1 MYLNLSKASEWQLI
15 CIVMCVTLLED
26 KSRLHT
32 GFVDVLHT
40 YCHNNYMN
48 GAHNTTMPIVIKH
61 SNGLPEKNYFLAAL
75 IQWMKDS
82 YDFRDRNFT
91 KWQCTQ
97 ITR

>member
-48 GAHNTTMPIVIKH
+48 GAHNTPMPIVIKH
-61 SNGLPEKNYFLAAL
+61 SNRLPEKLFFCSCDPMDERF
-75 IQWMKDS
+75 IWFQG
-82 YDFRDRNFT
+82 
-91 KWQCTQ
+91 
-97 ITR
+97 